1 MDSRDGASPAPLDGL
16 ADSPA
21 AGGPATGGP
30 ATADPAN
37 ATAAPTV
44 TLPAG
49 APTVT
54 RPADGT
60 PADGTP
66 ADGTP
71 ADGTPADGTPAD
83 GARTPSATG
92 ALAGRRIGP
101 VPPPTIYDVANAA
114 GVSIASVSRVLNG
127 RGNPLPETKERV
139 LQAVAE
145 LGFIPD
151 GAARALSARL
161 KEVVGVVI
169 RRPTGSGTA
178 EGQDDG
184 GVFQDEAES
193 LQFPDLI
200 NRGIEVAAQHRDY
213 NLLVSSVDVDD
224 HDHTRRIHALARKS
238 DGLILHDQVIDAAQ
252 LERLSRQVPIVTLAG
267 VATPTTSNVGGDNG
281 KGMRD
286 LAFHLVREHGYQT
299 VAYLGGHPDS
309 PDNLARHA
317 ALRAAVQEAGGTLV
331 DGPEWQGDYC
341 AAGGARVI
349 GRLLAGSAALP
360 RVIACANDQTAL
372 GVVYALMQH
381 GLDVPGDVAVTGFDD
396 IPMARHLRP
405 QLTTVRQPIQE
416 IGATAFEVLYSM
428 ISNAEPAQRDVMLPT
443 RLIPRESCGCP
454 PDPATPAWRL
464 G

>member
-1 MDSRDGASPAPLDGL
+1 VDSRDTARTAPPDGAAALGGRSGDPLGGRSGDPLGGRSGDPLGGRSGDPLGGRSGDPLDRPSGDPPGSRPEDALGSRPGNGGL
-16 ADSPA
+16 PEA
-21 AGGPATGGP
+21 
-30 ATADPAN
+30 
-37 ATAAPTV
+37 
-44 TLPAG
+44 
-49 APTVT
+49 
-54 RPADGT
+54 RGT
-60 PADGTP
+60 
-66 ADGTP
+66 
-71 ADGTPADGTPAD
+71 
-83 GARTPSATG
+83 S
-92 ALAGRRIGP
+92 
-101 VPPPTIYDVANAA
+101 VQPPTIYDVAHAA

-127 RGNPLPETKERV
+127 RGNPLPDTRERV

-161 KEVVGVVI
+161 KEVIGVVI
-169 RRPTGSGTA
+169 RRPTATVS
-178 EGQDDG
+178 DG

-238 DGLILHDQVIDAAQ
+238 DGLILHDQVLDAGQ
-252 LERLSRQVPIVTLAG
+252 LERLSRHVPIVTLAG
-267 VATPTTSNVGGDNG
+267 LASPTTSNVGGDNRT
-281 KGMRD
+281 GMRD
-286 LAFHLVREHGYQT
+286 LARHLVRDHGYRT
-299 VAYLGGHPDS
+299 LAYLSGHPDS
-309 PDNLARHA
+309 PDNLARQA
-317 ALRAAVQEAGGTLV
+317 AFSAEVTAAGGTFV
-331 DGPEWQGDYC
+331 DGPQWQGNYC

-349 GRLLAGSAALP
+349 GRLLAGDGTLP
-360 RVIACANDQTAL
+360 RAIACANDQTAL
-372 GVVYALMQH
+372 GVVYALIQH

-428 ISNAEPAQRDVMLPT
+428 IRDAEPARRDIVLPT

>member
-1 MDSRDGASPAPLDGL
+1 VDSRDGASTTPLDGLDGL

-21 AGGPATGGP
+21 A
-30 ATADPAN
+30 
-37 ATAAPTV
+37 
-44 TLPAG
+44 TLPAAG
-49 APTVT
+49 S
-54 RPADGT
+54 PANPASPAGPAGPANSAT
-60 PADGTP
+60 PASSASP
-66 ADGTP
+66 AAAPLT
-71 ADGTPADGTPAD
+71 
-83 GARTPSATG
+83 
-92 ALAGRRIGP
+92 GRRIGP
-101 VPPPTIYDVANAA
+101 VPPATIYDVANAA

-139 LQAVAE
+139 LEAVAE

-169 RRPTGSGTA
+169 RRPTGAPAAGSTA
-178 EGQDDG
+178 EA

-281 KGMRD
+281 NGMRD

-299 VAYLGGHPDS
+299 IAYLGGHPDS

-317 ALRAAVQEAGGTLV
+317 ALRAAVTEVGGTLV
-331 DGPEWQGDYC
+331 DGPQWQGDYC

-349 GRLLAGSAALP
+349 GRLLTGRGELP

-428 ISNAEPAQRDVMLPT
+428 ISDAEPAQRDVVLPT

-454 PDPATPAWRL
+454 PDPATPTWRL